1 MKESN
6 TKVINTVLDS
16 VAISSVKEK
25 EITHQT
31 PERKWQRVITLYLQV
46 DGYPMS
52 GLLIEPT

>member
-16 VAISSVKEK
+16 VALSSVKEK
-25 EITHQT
+25 EITHQR
-31 PERKWQRVITLYLQV
+31 ERKWQRAITLYLQV